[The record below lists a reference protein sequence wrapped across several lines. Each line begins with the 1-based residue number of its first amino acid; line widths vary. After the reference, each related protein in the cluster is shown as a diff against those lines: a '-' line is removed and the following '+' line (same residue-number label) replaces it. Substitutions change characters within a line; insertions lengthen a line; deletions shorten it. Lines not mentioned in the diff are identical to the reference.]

1 MAQLILS
8 LDTEI
13 LAEYKMEKERFTIG
27 RLPGNDV
34 RIDHPSVSG
43 HHALIINILQDSFLE
58 DLRSTNGTY
67 VNGSKVRKHALQHGD
82 LITCGLH
89 QLRYLDGAPHPE
101 QKSGF
106 ATTIVIPTSTLPP
119 LDLPTASSAAAT
131 PAEAHA
137 TLHIL
142 SGPSAGR
149 QLPLSKSVTTL
160 GRPDTQ
166 VAAINRH
173 GNRYYLT
180 HVETMADH
188 PQPAVN
194 DTPIGSQAYL
204 LNDQDVITVAGIK
217 MAFFSS

>member
-8 LDTEI
+8 IDSEI

-27 RLPGNDV
+27 RLLGNDV

-43 HHALIINILQDSFLE
+43 HHALIINILNDSYLE

-67 VNGSKVRKHALQHGD
+67 VNGSMVRKHALQHGD

-89 QLRYLDGAPHPE
+89 QLRFLDGAPHPE
-101 QKSGF
+101 APSGF
-106 ATTIVIPTSTLPP
+106 ASTIVIPPNTLPP
-119 LDLPTASSAAAT
+119 LNLPSATDMASAS
-131 PAEAHA
+131 EARA

-149 QLPLSKSVTTL
+149 HLPLKKSVTTI
-160 GRPDTQ
+160 GRPDAQ

-173 GNRYYLT
+173 GHRYYLT
-180 HVETMADH
+180 HVETMAGALH
-188 PQPAVN
+188 PTVN
-194 DTPIGSQAYL
+194 DVPIGSQAHP
-204 LNDQDVITVAGIK
+204 LNDQDVITVASIK
-217 MAFFSS
+217 MAFFLT